1 MTFTPGCWIAMNVPG
16 CGPCDGYLVRA
27 HLIKKQTIRR
37 EVGPEH
43 VYIWDDRVWVPA
55 CGGPT
60 GVGGHHGQLDFS
72 RSLRIPRDAI
82 PVMVEEF
89 AAEHGLLWWLSREYG
104 PREEMAA

>member
-1 MTFTPGCWIAMNVPG
+1 MNGCWVALHVIEP
-16 CGPCDGYLVRA
+16 GPCDGRLVRA
-27 HLIKKQTIRR
+27 HLIKQQTIRR

-43 VYIWDDRVWVPA
+43 VWDDRVWIPV

-72 RSLRIPRDAI
+72 RSLRIPRDAL

-89 AAEHGLLWWLSREYG
+89 AAEHGLTWWLEREYG
-104 PREEMAA
+104 PRELEAA